1 MLSKHNPIQ
10 RDQIEM
16 VALDELVPADH
27 LVRKIEAA
35 INFSFIYDL
44 VKDKYSEKGR
54 PSIDPVILIKLTFI
68 QYTFGIRSM
77 RQTIEELK
85 TNMAYRWF
93 LGYGFHDKVPHFSTF
108 GKNYERRF
116 KDTDLFEQI
125 FYRILK
131 TAAEKNLI
139 SAEHVFVDS
148 THVKASA
155 NKRKFE
161 KKVVRKETRAYQERL
176 QEEINQD
183 REDHGKKPFP
193 PDKFDKEEYKEIKES
208 TTDPESGYYV
218 KDERTK
224 QFAYSFHAAADRNGF
239 VLGAIVTPGNTHD
252 SHILEP
258 LVEQV
263 IEKVSKPKA
272 VAADAAY
279 KTPAITSYL
288 LKNDITP
295 ALPYTRPRT
304 KEGFFRKHEY
314 VYDEHF
320 DCYICPTGEIL
331 KYTTTTKEGYRQYK
345 SDPRICAGCPFLSQ
359 CTQSQAHQKLIQ
371 RHVWEEHVEE
381 ADHLRHHQD
390 VKPIYEKRKETIER
404 VFADAKEKHGMR
416 WTTLRGLKK
425 MSMQAMLTFAALN
438 LKKMATWTW
447 QGPVVG

>member
-116 KDTDLFEQI
+116 KDSDLFEQI

-155 NKRKFE
+155 NKRKFG

-425 MSMQAMLTFAALN
+425 MSMQAMLTFAAMN
-438 LKKMATWTW
+438 LKKMANWTW
-447 QGPVVG
+447 QGPE